1 MSVNHS
7 MRKHGG
13 WFLIDA
19 LVAIGVIALLTT
31 ALATSMTKQR
41 RAEDRLAA
49 SRESIRLAEQAL
61 VALQARQS
69 APVPPEGTTLDIAPA
84 DASAPAGWR
93 WVTVRVTREG
103 RTITLTGLAPGGGE
117 R

>member
-1 MSVNHS
+1 MNHS
-7 MRKHGG
+7 MRKRGG

-49 SRESIRLAEQAL
+49 SRESVRLAEQAL
-61 VALQARQS
+61 VALQAKQS
-69 APVPPEGTTLDIAPA
+69 APQPPEGTSLQVLPS

-93 WVTVRVTREG
+93 WVTVRVTRDG
-103 RTITLTGLAPGGGE
+103 RTITVTGLAPSGGE